1 MRGGPLSQVG
11 GWGVVRGWVGG
22 PVGGYNSPR
31 ETLGVHLGGLDVAR
45 GYACWLGLERLN
57 LRLSNRSIAL
67 PTRKKHAEGMSYRP

>member
-1 MRGGPLSQVG
+1 MGVVSWRVWSLVGYRVRIWGGPLSRVG

-45 GYACWLGLERLN
+45 GYDWVRFLED
-57 LRLSNRSIAL
+57 
-67 PTRKKHAEGMSYRP
+67 